1 MSSTRLII
9 QLTGVA
15 LFSVLAVYV
24 LRSDRSQNVKWFIL
38 LMFLSQ
44 ISLVAMR
51 LSTGLFDTI
60 LAILQIVFLLS
71 AIYAMNRG

>member
-9 QLTGVA
+9 QLTGVT
-15 LFSVLAVYV
+15 LFGVLAVYI
-24 LRSDRSQNVKWFIL
+24 LRSDRSRNVKWFIL

-44 ISLVAMR
+44 ISVVAMR

-71 AIYAMNRG
+71 AVYAMNRG